1 MTGRPVKHSVTLRG
15 HRTSIS
21 LEAAFWDELR
31 KIAARR
37 DLPINAVV
45 AEIDEAREMDTG
57 LASAIRVYILSD
69 LRTQVAERD

>member
-1 MTGRPVKHSVTLRG
+1 M
-15 HRTSIS
+15 
-21 LEAAFWDELR
+21 R

-37 DLPINAVV
+37 ELPINALV

-69 LRTQVAERD
+69 LRAQVAKRD